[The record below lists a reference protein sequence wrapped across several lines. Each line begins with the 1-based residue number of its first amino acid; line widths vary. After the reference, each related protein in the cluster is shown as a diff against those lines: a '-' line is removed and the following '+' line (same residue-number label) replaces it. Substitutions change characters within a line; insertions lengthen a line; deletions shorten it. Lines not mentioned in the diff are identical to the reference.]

1 MRACLIHRTAKG
13 IQLQGREGEPIMIG
27 DKTTDR
33 LILQRQMKRRLV
45 PLEHNF
51 GQPIRR
57 KQAK

>member
-13 IQLQGREGEPIMIG
+13 IQLQGREGEPVSVDKAAMIMI
-27 DKTTDR
+27 D
-33 LILQRQMKRRLV
+33 QRAYKRRLV

-57 KQAK
+57 KAK